1 MQKWP
6 TMTDPAKYKVLAD
19 SLSEKVSRFEDEND
33 KMKYLRP
40 VAHMRFNKPGFNELV
55 TLKFY
60 KHTSWVLA
68 ASRPYKS
75 VDWPHPA
82 RPIEKHPKFKKIAK
96 CAAKGFHPPS
106 WAVWG
111 KFGSEFKF

>member
-40 VAHMRFNKPGFNELV
+40 VAHMRFNKPGFNEPV

-75 VDWPHPA
+75 VDWPRSA
-82 RPIEKHPKFKKIAK
+82 RPIEKHPKF
-96 CAAKGFHPPS
+96 
-106 WAVWG
+106 
-111 KFGSEFKF
+111 